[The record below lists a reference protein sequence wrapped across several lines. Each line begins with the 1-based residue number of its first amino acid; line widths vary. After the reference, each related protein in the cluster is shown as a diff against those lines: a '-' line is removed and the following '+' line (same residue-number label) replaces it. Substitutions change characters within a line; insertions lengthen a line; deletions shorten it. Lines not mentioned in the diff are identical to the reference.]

1 MSMHSPSEKDQD
13 DRLLLEFAYTMS
25 GSCQMTS
32 RSYPRDGAAQRLPLI
47 PSSRVTL
54 AADDFKRLAES
65 RPSQRGRA
73 IC

>member
-32 RSYPRDGAAQRLPLI
+32 RSIQEMGRRNAYP
-47 PSSRVTL
+47 
-54 AADDFKRLAES
+54 
-65 RPSQRGRA
+65 
-73 IC
+73 